1 MSDIAV
7 RNEIVRLKLCFAELS
22 RLTDI
27 RPVDWRKQYVA
38 LRRVANDCLVRMA
51 ANVAQLQDGTTV
63 RPLVIRL
70 NHLVSL
76 HQAEWPVVS
85 IDLDDPSYTSS
96 CERIS
101 STIEQIA
108 DAMRQLRRAA

>member
-1 MSDIAV
+1 M
-7 RNEIVRLKLCFAELS
+7 
-22 RLTDI
+22 
-27 RPVDWRKQYVA
+27 
-38 LRRVANDCLVRMA
+38 
-51 ANVAQLQDGTTV
+51 

>member
-22 RLTDI
+22 RLTDV

-51 ANVAQLQDGTTV
+51 ANVA
-63 RPLVIRL
+63 
-70 NHLVSL
+70 
-76 HQAEWPVVS
+76 
-85 IDLDDPSYTSS
+85 
-96 CERIS
+96 
-101 STIEQIA
+101 
-108 DAMRQLRRAA
+108 